1 MMGLDEGVDLG
12 AEKKQR
18 ALTSGVQAAKQK
30 QKLHLPQGA
39 ASLEYW
45 TSIMKMAP
53 FFRSNTA
60 CLEMNLSAIRVERRK
75 QKPRRK
81 PRAKNT

>member
-1 MMGLDEGVDLG
+1 MRKRRCRPFVDNIKMMGLDEGVDLG

-39 ASLEYW
+39 ASLEIFDFHYE
-45 TSIMKMAP
+45 MAP
-53 FFRSNTA
+53 FF
-60 CLEMNLSAIRVERRK
+60 
-75 QKPRRK
+75 
-81 PRAKNT
+81 